1 MTGWPNTFSTPSE
14 TLPLVPLP
22 PPVNNSPQGSPAT
35 LPPSSDQFQLS
46 QPRVN
51 PSIDNPNP
59 HVYMQPKYNWLQKL
73 ITFDWV
79 DRSVEKST
87 KSPAE
92 TNFVYNPQATQP
104 VQRLVDHL
112 LHSNGVTKRYMV
124 VMVNDPDYNAFVTE
138 DGLVYLNEGFLKKVK
153 NPTEMAFVL
162 AHELS
167 HVISKDASKTDKIA
181 SQMSYATYGLLGAGT
196 VGLGLKQRW
205 PVKQWAIALGNG
217 IGQLFDKTL
226 YTQTLPKAFKQL
238 PTLFKTLKT
247 SPPFWKDGLKQLIK
261 APLTKALFSAAV
273 LYGAVR
279 FVSQLVL
286 DKAVCRREDEADLRA
301 VSMLRN
307 AGIDPKGIETF
318 QQSLEDAEKESKK
331 FWRTQWKKISRDHT
345 RPDKRMHKV
354 ATAVAATQGFGPLN
368 PQPALTPAEWQQ
380 IQTAMKPRLAQ
391 LTPLPSLPSIGQAV
405 PTANA
410 STKPNT
416 PISTTTLAFTQTPS
430 GLQYADMVAGTG
442 ATATAGQQV
451 AVHYTGTLYP
461 NGKQF
466 DSSLDRG
473 EPFTFTLG
481 GGEVIKGWDEGVAGM
496 KVGGKRTLIIPSK
509 LAYGAQGAGND
520 IPPNATLK
528 FDIELLGTQ

>member
-1 MTGWPNTFSTPSE
+1 MTGWPNHFSTPSE
-14 TLPLVPLP
+14 TLPLVPSPLP
-22 PPVNNSPQGSPAT
+22 ASSSPQAPST
-35 LPPSSDQFQLS
+35 TVPPSLDQFQLS
-46 QPRVN
+46 QPRMT

-59 HVYMQPKYNWLQKL
+59 HVYAPPKYNWLQKL

-87 KSPAE
+87 TSPAE

-124 VMVNDPDYNAFVTE
+124 VMVSDPDYNAFVTE

-167 HVISKDASKTDKIA
+167 HVISKDASKTDKIS
-181 SQMSYATYGLLGAGT
+181 SQLKHVQDIVLGGLLI
-196 VGLGLKQRW
+196 GLAAYQKW
-205 PVKQWAIALGNG
+205 PIKKWVASVHNVLQ
-217 IGQLFDKTL
+217 KTL
-226 YTQTLPKAFKQL
+226 SLKCSTIKTWVSKPRDTVQAILDCIPEDKSGKIFWRQAKILGSVLLSFIG
-238 PTLFKTLKT
+238 TLFT
-247 SPPFWKDGLKQLIK
+247 SQLI
-261 APLTKALFSAAV
+261 
-273 LYGAVR
+273 
-279 FVSQLVL
+279 L

-307 AGIDPKGIETF
+307 AGIDPTGIETF

-331 FWRTQWKKISRDHT
+331 FWRKQWKKISRDHT
-345 RPDKRMHKV
+345 RPDIRMHKV

-368 PQPALTPAEWQQ
+368 PQPALTSAEWQQ

-391 LTPLPSLPSIGQAV
+391 LTPLPPLPSIGQSI
-405 PTANA
+405 PSTNA
-410 STKPNT
+410 STKTPT
-416 PISTTTLAFTQTPS
+416 PINTTLAFKTTPS
-430 GLQYADMVAGTG
+430 GLQYTDTVIGTG
-442 ATATAGQQV
+442 TPATPGQQV
-451 AVHYTGTLYP
+451 SVHYTGTLYP
-461 NGKQF
+461 NGKKF
-466 DSSLDRG
+466 DSSRDRG

-496 KVGGKRTLIIPSK
+496 KVGGKRTLIIPAH
-509 LAYGAQGAGND
+509 LAYGAEGAGND